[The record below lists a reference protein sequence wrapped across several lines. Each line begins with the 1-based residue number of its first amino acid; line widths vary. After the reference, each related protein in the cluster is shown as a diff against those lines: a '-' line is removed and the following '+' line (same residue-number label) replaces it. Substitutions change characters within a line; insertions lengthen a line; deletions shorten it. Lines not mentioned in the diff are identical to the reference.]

1 MDFKTGKTIL
11 LRTPTLDSGP
21 RRGHIDTQGRVW
33 FGEYRGNR
41 IGMLDPR
48 KDRFQEWEMP
58 VAFSGPYDV
67 TLDRQGFA
75 WTSGMTSDRVYR
87 LNPNTGEVTEYL
99 LPSPTNV
106 RRVEVDNSTQ
116 PVSFWTGSNHG
127 AVLVT
132 L

>member
-48 KDRFQEWEMP
+48 TDRFQEWEMP
-58 VAFSGPYDV
+58 TPFSGPYDV
-67 TLDRQGFA
+67 IVDKQGLA
-75 WTSGMTSDRVYR
+75 WTSGMTSDRVDR
-87 LNPNTGEVTEYL
+87 LNPVTGEVVEYL
-99 LPSPTNV
+99 LPTPTNI
-106 RRVEVDNSTQ
+106 RRVDVDDSTRQ
-116 PVSFWTGSNHG
+116 IS
-127 AVLVT
+127 
-132 L
+132 